1 MAPTLRRA
9 ACAVETS
16 PDWPRQ
22 QEERKAGRMMNEA
35 PNLLRSWL
43 ITCFAG
49 TLGVRASP
57 SWAAAAALPWDQ
69 TLIALQNMLVGTVAP
84 AAIGFAFTGAV
95 VLYALGGHHEQA
107 GRLFGSGLGGC
118 IALAI
123 VHLLNYVAL

>member
-1 MAPTLRRA
+1 MSAVDLSRLAEA
-9 ACAVETS
+9 A
-16 PDWPRQ
+16 
-22 QEERKAGRMMNEA
+22 ERKESRKKMNEA
-35 PNLLRSWL
+35 PNLLRNWL